1 MSDFVEEADVDK
13 NVCYTL
19 EVALEKSIVMEERA
33 FRNLLHAVRIVK
45 DRQAKA
51 ILRDA
56 AKEELGHKN
65 MIENALLEG
74 HDKNAS
80 TMTEPLSSMNLDY
93 VLDQKKIAPDA
104 DARESLAYAIHL
116 EKQAVKFYKALIAG
130 CEGAPM
136 MELFKRL
143 MADETRHLRTLE
155 DLYEKI
161 FLTEN

>member
-1 MSDFVEEADVDK
+1 MSDFVEETGLEK

-33 FRNLLHAVRIVK
+33 FRNLLYAMRIVK

-65 MIENALLEG
+65 MIEGALLEG
-74 HDKNAS
+74 YDKNAA
-80 TMTEPLSSMNLDY
+80 TMAEPLPSMNLDY
-93 VLDQKKIAPDA
+93 VYQQKEIAPDA

-116 EKQAVKFYKALIAG
+116 EKQAVKFYSALISG

-136 MELFKRL
+136 MTLFKKL

-155 DLYEKI
+155 DLYERI

>member
-1 MSDFVEEADVDK
+1 MSDFVEETGVEK

-33 FRNLLHAVRIVK
+33 FRNLLHAVRTVK

-74 HDKNAS
+74 HDKNAA
-80 TMTEPLSSMNLDY
+80 TMTEPIPSMNLDY
-93 VLDQKKIAPDA
+93 VFQQKSIAPDA

-116 EKQAVKFYKALIAG
+116 EKQAVKFYSALISG

-136 MELFKRL
+136 MGLFKRL

-155 DLYEKI
+155 DLYEKL

>member
-1 MSDFVEEADVDK
+1 MNDNVQEADVDK

-19 EVALEKSIVMEERA
+19 EVALEKSIIMEERA
-33 FRNLLHAVRIVK
+33 FRNLLHAVRIVD

-56 AKEELGHKN
+56 AREELGHKN
-65 MIENALLEG
+65 LIENALLDG

-80 TMTEPLSSMNLDY
+80 VMVEPLSNMNLDY
-93 VLDQKKIAPDA
+93 VFKQKELPPKA

-116 EKQAVKFYKALIAG
+116 EQQSVKFYQALING

-136 MELFKRL
+136 MDLFKRL

-161 FLTEN
+161 FLAEN

>member
-1 MSDFVEEADVDK
+1 MSDLVKEAGVEK

-33 FRNLLHAVRIVK
+33 FRNLLQAIRTVK

-56 AKEELGHKN
+56 AREELGHKN
-65 MIENALLEG
+65 LIENALLDG

-80 TMTEPLSSMNLDY
+80 IMAEPLTNMNLDY
-93 VLDQKKIAPDA
+93 VYNQKNLAPDA
-104 DARESLAYAIHL
+104 DGRESLAYAIHL
-116 EKQAVKFYKALIAG
+116 EQQAVKFYQALISG

-136 MELFKRL
+136 MDLFKRL

>member
-1 MSDFVEEADVDK
+1 MSDFVEDAGLEK

-33 FRNLLHAVRIVK
+33 FRNLLYAMRIVK

-65 MIENALLEG
+65 MIEGALLEG
-74 HDKNAS
+74 YDKNAA

-93 VLDQKKIAPDA
+93 VLQQKEIAPDA

-116 EKQAVKFYKALIAG
+116 EKQAVKFYSALISG

-136 MELFKRL
+136 MALFKKL

-155 DLYEKI
+155 DLYERI